1 MKLVPMGDR
10 VLVELVK
17 EEEVVRGGIYIPD
30 AAKEKPT
37 LGKVVATGNRVA
49 PFSVK
54 KGDKVLLPKY
64 GGTEIKLDG
73 KEYQLLPEEDL
84 LGVLEE

>member
-30 AAKEKPT
+30 AAKEKST
-37 LGKVVATGNRVA
+37 LGKVVATGNRDA

-73 KEYQLLPEEDL
+73 KEYQMLPEEDL